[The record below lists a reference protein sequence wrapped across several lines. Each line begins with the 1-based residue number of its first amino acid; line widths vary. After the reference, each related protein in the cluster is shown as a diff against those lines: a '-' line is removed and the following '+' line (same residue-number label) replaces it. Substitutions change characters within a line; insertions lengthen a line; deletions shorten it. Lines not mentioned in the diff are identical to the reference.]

1 MLFQEKLK
9 ELRKSKNI
17 SQYELASALNISRSV
32 IAKWE
37 TGLTLPTEESITLLM
52 EYFNVTRQELF
63 NNEETESIIVEKN
76 SSISKLKKLILIL
89 LISLS
94 VLLVTLIIIVISI
107 SPESLSKEIDKL
119 GDLDK
124 VKIGLID
131 NVNEKKYYL
140 DSSENNI
147 KNNVLQMLNDAEYK
161 VYPNNMIVEKHL
173 GQYTIVLNGD
183 IDIYINTSYLRV
195 DNEQRAI
202 KEWTSQTIEQVIK
215 ILISSECIQVLEE
228 NQK

>member
-94 VLLVTLIIIVISI
+94 VLLITLIIIVISI

-119 GDLDK
+119 GDFDK

-215 ILISSECIQVLEE
+215 ILISSESIQVLEE